1 MSPPLPHPFSRLLT
15 CTFLPSKSMRNPF
28 CQLYQHMHDICID
41 RTTRLDGDS
50 EANLFPPP
58 CLHMFQ
64 HSMDAVTMS
73 V

>member
-1 MSPPLPHPFSRLLT
+1 
-15 CTFLPSKSMRNPF
+15 MRNPF